1 MRGAD
6 REGTSRQP
14 GTGKTGGRWAIY
26 PLPAPPLAG
35 PPPAGKIPW
44 SAGVPVWVQPGLC
57 WALDTGAGGGGVAC
71 MDPAVYHPAS
81 SRISRIQCI
90 VHPNPLFRHL
100 KAACHHH
107 FPSPRPP
114 HSAPDRQTS
123 VRDLAISAG
132 GEGGSLLPLTKHLTC
147 AKAAQLLSF
156 NPPGPCEAAP

>member
-1 MRGAD
+1 MWGSINPH
-6 REGTSRQP
+6 SRAQTRCHPDAHWPYRKPFHLSDSSP
-14 GTGKTGGRWAIY
+14 GSGSLS
-26 PLPAPPLAG
+26 P
-35 PPPAGKIPW
+35 
-44 SAGVPVWVQPGLC
+44 PVWVQPGLC